1 MQFRRALLT
10 ATTCIAFALSAI
22 AATAEPYTLP
32 DGREVTALDIF
43 QECEVCPEM
52 VVLPMGSFLF
62 GAPIEQT
69 LDTPR
74 LLKLKPGQKPG
85 RPQEGPEHKVIID
98 IPIAMGRNEVTRE
111 EWLACV
117 DDGGCSHTP
126 SSKIDRKGGA
136 IYADDPRHP
145 VMDVSYLDTLEYT
158 AWLNSKIGADVYRL
172 PTEVEW
178 EYAAQAGTNTKFAQ
192 GDTLTSDQARF
203 LVSVKV
209 NGRWV
214 TIPKGGGMPVLVDDL
229 DAANAWGLRHMSGN
243 VFERTMSCITQRHL
257 GLETSRI
264 YLDAFNQVKSCDRV
278 VKGGAYP
285 AHAEYARPAS
295 RGASSEGGRSSMI
308 GFRIVRELGEKNANL
323 R

>member
-10 ATTCIAFALSAI
+10 ATTCTAFTLSAI

-32 DGREVTALDIF
+32 DGREVAALDIF
-43 QECEVCPEM
+43 QECDVCPEM
-52 VVLPMGSFLF
+52 IVLPMGSFLF

-69 LDTPR
+69 VDTPR
-74 LLKLKPGQKPG
+74 ILKLKPGEQPG

-117 DDGGCSHTP
+117 DDGGCFHTP

-145 VMDVSYLDTLEYT
+145 VVYVSYLDTLEYA
-158 AWLNSKIGADVYRL
+158 AWLNSKVGADVYRL
-172 PTEVEW
+172 PTEAEW

-192 GDTLTSDQARF
+192 GDTLSPEQARF
-203 LVSVKV
+203 TVFMKE
-209 NGRWV
+209 NGETV
-214 TIPKGGGMPVLVDDL
+214 TIPRRGGTPVLVDDL

-243 VFERTMSCITQRHL
+243 VFERTMSCRSKRHL

-264 YLDAFNQVKSCDRV
+264 YLDAFNQIKSCDRV
-278 VKGGAYP
+278 VKGGGYRV
-285 AHAEYARPAS
+285 HVEFARPAS
-295 RGASSEGGRSSMI
+295 RGSTSAEARTSMFGI
-308 GFRIVRELGEKNANL
+308 RIVRELGEKNANL